1 MVREALFLDPFS
13 RDNSGYLDLD
23 HTGNDPSNPLEN
35 TSFSTQSE
43 VEDRTLGQDLEF
55 SEC

>member
-23 HTGNDPSNPLEN
+23 HTGSDPSNPLEN
-35 TSFSTQSE
+35 MSFSAQSE
-43 VEDRTLGQDLEF
+43 VGAGH
-55 SEC
+55 